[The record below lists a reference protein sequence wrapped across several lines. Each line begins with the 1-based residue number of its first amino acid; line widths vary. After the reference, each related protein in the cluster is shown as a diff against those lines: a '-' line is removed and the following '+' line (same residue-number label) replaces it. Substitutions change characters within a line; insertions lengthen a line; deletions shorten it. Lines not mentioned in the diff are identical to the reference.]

1 MRPSWQMM
9 MVLAHPHSKDTMIVK
24 EKLSESGHWYKKD
37 GTPAYTV
44 IGKTG
49 ERPATLRDARKLG
62 LLPSVTTINGMLSKA
77 GLDTWKQQQV
87 LLAALTLPRLPDEP
101 ESDWLARVMQDS
113 KAQGREAAERGTA
126 IHAIIQTW
134 FDGVYMPEKPLY
146 INTIIET
153 LENAFGSQLWLSEK
167 SFAHPLGY
175 GGKCDLMAKAGFIV
189 DFKTKDTDLDKVD
202 VYFEHEMQ
210 LAAYREGLGVPTAR
224 CAIVFVNGTTDQVK
238 LIEIEQDRLQKG
250 WECFEHL
257 LRVYQIK
264 NGI

>member
-1 MRPSWQMM
+1 
-9 MVLAHPHSKDTMIVK
+9 MIVK
-24 EKLSESGHWYKKD
+24 EKVAESGHWYTKD
-37 GTPAYTV
+37 GTPAYTT

-49 ERPATLRDARKLG
+49 ERPTTLRDARKLG

-77 GLDTWKQQQV
+77 GLNSWLQQQV

-101 ESDWLARVMQDS
+101 EADWLARVMQDS
-113 KAQGREAAERGTA
+113 KSTGREAAERGTA
-126 IHAIIQTW
+126 IHAIIQGY
-134 FDGVYMPEKPLY
+134 FEQMYMPEKPAY
-146 INTIIET
+146 
-153 LENAFGSQLWLSEK
+153 LENIDKALADAFGNQPWISEK
-167 SFAHPLGY
+167 SFGHPLGF
-175 GGKCDLMAKAGFIV
+175 GGKVDLMAKPINGQGTGFV
-189 DFKTKDTDLDKVD
+189 CDFKTKETDLDKVD

-210 LAAYREGLGVPTAR
+210 LAAYREGLGMPTAR
-224 CAIVFVNGTTDQVK
+224 CAIVFVNALTNQVR

>member
-1 MRPSWQMM
+1 
-9 MVLAHPHSKDTMIVK
+9 MIVK
-24 EKLSESGHWYKKD
+24 EKVVENGHWYQKD
-37 GTPAYTV
+37 GTPAYTT

-49 ERPATLRDARKLG
+49 ERATTLRDARKLG

-101 ESDWLARVMQDS
+101 ESEWLSRVMQDS
-113 KAQGREAAERGTA
+113 KATGREAAERGTA
-126 IHAIIQTW
+126 IHAVIEAY
-134 FDGVYMPEKPLY
+134 FDQVYMPEKPAYLDS
-146 INTIIET
+146 IDKA
-153 LENAFGSQLWLSEK
+153 LEKAFGSQLWLSER
-167 SFAHPLGY
+167 SFGHPLGF
-175 GGKCDLMAKAGFIV
+175 GGKCDLMAKPINGKGDGFVV

-210 LAAYREGLGVPTAR
+210 LAAYREGLGVPAAR
-224 CAIVFVNGTTDQVK
+224 CAIVFVNGTTNQVK
-238 LIEIEQDRLQKG
+238 LIEIEEQKLQNG
-250 WECFEHL
+250 WECFQHL

>member
-1 MRPSWQMM
+1 
-9 MVLAHPHSKDTMIVK
+9 MIVK

-37 GTPAYTV
+37 GSPAYTT

-49 ERPATLRDARKLG
+49 ERATTLRDARKLG

-77 GLDTWKQQQV
+77 GLNSYFQQEAIKATINFPRIEGESEEEYFGRILELSKQHS
-87 LLAALTLPRLPDEP
+87 RN
-101 ESDWLARVMQDS
+101 
-113 KAQGREAAERGTA
+113 AAERGSA

-134 FDGVYMPEKPLY
+134 FEGVYMPEKPPY
-146 INTIIET
+146 INKILET
-153 LENAFGSQLWLSEK
+153 LESAFGSQLWLSEK

-175 GGKCDLMAKAGFIV
+175 GGKCDLMARAGFIV

>member
-1 MRPSWQMM
+1 
-9 MVLAHPHSKDTMIVK
+9 MIVK

-37 GTPAYTV
+37 GSPAYTT

-49 ERPATLRDARKLG
+49 ERATTLRDARKLG
-62 LLPSVTTINGMLSKA
+62 LLPSTTGVIRQLSSA

-101 ESDWLARVMQDS
+101 EAEWLKRVMQDS
-113 KAQGREAAERGTA
+113 RATGAEAASRGTA
-126 IHAIIQTW
+126 IHAIIQSW
-134 FDGVYMPEKPLY
+134 FEGVYMPEKPPY
-146 INTIIET
+146 INKILET
-153 LENAFGSQLWLSEK
+153 LENAFGKQLWLSEK
-167 SFAHPLGY
+167 SFGHPLGY
-175 GGKCDLMAKAGFIV
+175 GGKCDLMAKAGFVV
-189 DFKTKDTDLDKVD
+189 DFKTKETDLDKVD

-264 NGI
+264 NGL

>member
-1 MRPSWQMM
+1 
-9 MVLAHPHSKDTMIVK
+9 MIIK
-24 EKLSESGHWYKKD
+24 EKVAESGHWYTKD
-37 GTPAYTV
+37 GTPAYTT

-49 ERPATLRDARKLG
+49 ERPTTLRDARKLG

-77 GLDTWKQQQV
+77 GLNSWLQQQV

-101 ESDWLARVMQDS
+101 EADWLARVMQDS
-113 KAQGREAAERGTA
+113 KSTGREAAERGTA
-126 IHAIIQTW
+126 IHAIIQGY
-134 FDGVYMPEKPLY
+134 FEQMYMPEKPAY
-146 INTIIET
+146 
-153 LENAFGSQLWLSEK
+153 LENIDNALADAFGNQPWISEK
-167 SFAHPLGY
+167 SFGHPLGF
-175 GGKCDLMAKAGFIV
+175 GGKVDLMAKPINGQGTGFV
-189 DFKTKDTDLDKVD
+189 CDFKTKETDLDKVD

-210 LAAYREGLGVPTAR
+210 LAAYREGLGMPTAR
-224 CAIVFVNGTTDQVK
+224 CAIVFVNALTNQVR

>member
-1 MRPSWQMM
+1 
-9 MVLAHPHSKDTMIVK
+9 MIIK
-24 EKLSESGHWYKKD
+24 EKVAESGHWYTKD
-37 GTPAYTV
+37 GTPAYTT

-49 ERPATLRDARKLG
+49 ERATTLRDARKLG

-77 GLDTWKQQQV
+77 GLNSWLQQQV

-101 ESDWLARVMQDS
+101 EADWLARVMQDS
-113 KAQGREAAERGTA
+113 KSTGREAAERGTA
-126 IHAIIQTW
+126 IHAIIQGY
-134 FDGVYMPEKPLY
+134 FEQMYMPEKPAY
-146 INTIIET
+146 
-153 LENAFGSQLWLSEK
+153 LENIDKALADAFGNQPWISEK
-167 SFAHPLGY
+167 SFGHPLGF
-175 GGKCDLMAKAGFIV
+175 GGKVDLMAKPINGQGTGFV
-189 DFKTKDTDLDKVD
+189 CDFKTKETDLDKVD

-210 LAAYREGLGVPTAR
+210 LAAYREGLGMPTAR
-224 CAIVFVNGTTDQVK
+224 CAIVFVNALTNQVR

>member
-1 MRPSWQMM
+1 
-9 MVLAHPHSKDTMIVK
+9 MIVK
-24 EKLSESGHWYKKD
+24 EKLSESGHWYTKS
-37 GTPAYTV
+37 GESAYTV
-44 IGKTG
+44 RGANG
-49 ERPATLRDARKLG
+49 QERPATLRDARKLG
-62 LLPSVTTINGMLSKA
+62 LLPSTTGIIRQLSSA
-77 GLDTWKQQQV
+77 GLDLWKQQQV
-87 LLAALTLPRLPDEP
+87 LLAALTLPRLVDEP
-101 ESDWLARVMQDS
+101 ETDWLKRVMQDS
-113 KAQGREAAERGTA
+113 RATGREAAERGTA

-134 FDGVYMPEKPLY
+134 FEGVYIPEKPLY
-146 INTIIET
+146 INKILET
-153 LENAFGSQLWLSEK
+153 LENAFGKQLWLSEK

-175 GGKCDLMAKAGFIV
+175 GGKCDLMAKTGFIV